1 MKNNLKGY
9 RNMLGLSQTEMCV
22 KIGIGLTSYCMKEQ
36 GKRDFN
42 QTEMENIVE
51 VFREEDSNLTMD
63 ILFKRKK
70 CQSEEKCKNE

>member
-1 MKNNLKGY
+1 MKNSLKGY
-9 RNMLGLSQTEMCV
+9 RNMLGFSQTEMCE

-51 VFREEDSNLTMD
+51 VFRAEDSNLTMD
-63 ILFKRKK
+63 VLFKRTKSPK
-70 CQSEEKCKNE
+70 